1 MQTTQ
6 SGWHGAKKCAS
17 EDCARPIT
25 DGIITDLDFDTVVGY
40 HWIRQINSD
49 KFCYLGD
56 ITECRRRMLFSRY
69 GQSDLYRNSFV
80 NTYPY

>member
-6 SGWHGAKKCAS
+6 SGWHGVKKSAS

-25 DGIITDLDFDTVVGY
+25 DGIITDRDFDTVVGY

-49 KFCYLGD
+49 KFCYLGYIMWD
-56 ITECRRRMLFSRY
+56 ADGGCDSADTDSQICVEIVL
-69 GQSDLYRNSFV
+69 
-80 NTYPY
+80 